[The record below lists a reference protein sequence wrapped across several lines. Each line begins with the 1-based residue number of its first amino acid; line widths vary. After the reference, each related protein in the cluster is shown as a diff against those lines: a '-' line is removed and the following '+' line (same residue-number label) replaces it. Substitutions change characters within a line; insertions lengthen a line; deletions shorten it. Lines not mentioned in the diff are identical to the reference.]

1 MPTMN
6 SALVNK
12 IKNSWCQETAHPAY
26 ASRWS
31 KDNPSAGQCLVT
43 ALLIQDELGGD
54 IYDCKVGR
62 SRHFYNVINGEKI
75 DLTFDQFPAGSECK
89 DDRIRDRKSLL
100 SNADTR
106 QRYELLKELV
116 NSNNGINESYQ
127 EDKAVQR
134 FGRECREDGLDFF
147 DYEEFSMLIGH
158 NGITPNDHLYRVYVD
173 AYMGNSDSDKSSRDA
188 IGQVLDILYDLSTDE
203 IMEILGNPGSNEV
216 DPHSPMF
223 IIPNGQI
230 VSVGDVTGDHNLG
243 VHIDLFTELIDRIAE
258 QNGLN
263 VPKAE
268 DDDAKLPMEHSLDK
282 LNWARV
288 NCGETWGEDR
298 FYCVLPDTLTNAQ
311 ARSIEKWLE
320 WGYDSHKERV
330 LIYINNEYIYYYF
343 KDNFPEDIIK
353 KIKRYYS
360 SGRLYENRNELN
372 ENMSSVSI
380 KRFIGMTKSEI
391 ENELN
396 NLPLGTIITDVR
408 NKSGRYNFDTHI
420 EKKSSYK
427 ANTFNPIGSPNDYK
441 TKEEYWTIGGY
452 EKPYIVNEIYD
463 IVNNTSKYYT
473 IHDMNMQESNELEKR
488 AKKHRK
494 KSKGMGWHMAVNAG
508 DVEKGLEVFN
518 NSTSGTCT
526 GGDCGGGM
534 GESLSE
540 SSGLSTYIYDGPV
553 YYKGRKISETSN
565 YSTEAPSKEV
575 AARNIWYQVSKNSP
589 DPFNYDIIDER
600 IKLVPGKKK
609 SYDLSSDRPKCHVCG
624 FDINDNGDCPVCDYG
639 ELDLLESLSDL
650 EAMWKLSSMDLD

>member
-12 IKNSWCQETAHPAY
+12 IKNNWCQETAHPAY

-62 SRHFYNVINGEKI
+62 SRHFYNVVNGEKI

-173 AYMGNSDSDKSSRDA
+173 AYMGNSDSDKSRRDD

-203 IMEILGNPGSNEV
+203 IMEILGNPGSSEV

-360 SGRLYENRNELN
+360 SGRLYEN
-372 ENMSSVSI
+372 
-380 KRFIGMTKSEI
+380 G
-391 ENELN
+391 
-396 NLPLGTIITDVR
+396 
-408 NKSGRYNFDTHI
+408 
-420 EKKSSYK
+420 
-427 ANTFNPIGSPNDYK
+427 
-441 TKEEYWTIGGY
+441 
-452 EKPYIVNEIYD
+452 
-463 IVNNTSKYYT
+463 
-473 IHDMNMQESNELEKR
+473 NELEETMSTELEDR
-488 AKKHRK
+488 AKKHKK
-494 KSKGMGWHMAVNAG
+494 KSKGLGWYKGANFNSNAG
-508 DVEKGLEVFN
+508 DVEKGIEVFN
-518 NSTSGTCT
+518 NAQPD
-526 GGDCGGGM
+526 GGAGPVNAMNGNACCED
-534 GESLSE
+534 
-540 SSGLSTYIYDGPV
+540 SSYETYHYAGPV
-553 YYKGRKISETSN
+553 YYAGHKIAEKSNEYTS
-565 YSTEAPSKEV
+565 APSINI
-575 AARNIWYQVSKNSP
+575 AIRNILYKVAKGAP
-589 DPFNYDIIDER
+589 DLYNYDIVDE
-600 IKLVPGKKK
+600 LVKPVPVMSPKERFNPTKKNGK
-609 SYDLSSDRPKCHVCG
+609 CMVCG
-624 FDINDNGDCPVCDYG
+624 YHLNDAGECPVCDYG
-639 ELDLLESLSDL
+639 EYDLLESITSL
-650 EAMWKLSSMDLD
+650 EALWRLSNLDE

>member
-1 MPTMN
+1 MSTMN

-62 SRHFYNVINGEKI
+62 SRHFYNVVNGEKI

-89 DDRIRDRKSLL
+89 DSRIRDRKSLL
-100 SNADTR
+100 SNAETR

-173 AYMGNSDSDKSSRDA
+173 AYMGNSDSDKSNRDD

-203 IMEILGNPGSNEV
+203 IMEILGNPGSSEV

-360 SGRLYENRNELN
+360 SGRLYENGNEL
-372 ENMSSVSI
+372 EETMSTSI
-380 KRFIGMTKSEI
+380 NKGDRVKMDYYAKPNNGATGTCVGKIGQLCSIEWDDGSKSKEITTYLTKIDE
-391 ENELN
+391 
-396 NLPLGTIITDVR
+396 
-408 NKSGRYNFDTHI
+408 
-420 EKKSSYK
+420 
-427 ANTFNPIGSPNDYK
+427 
-441 TKEEYWTIGGY
+441 
-452 EKPYIVNEIYD
+452 VN
-463 IVNNTSKYYT
+463 
-473 IHDMNMQESNELEKR
+473 ESNELEKR
-488 AKKHRK
+488 ARRHKK
-494 KSKGMGWHMAVNAG
+494 KSKGMGWHMSMNAG
-508 DVEKGLEVFN
+508 DVEKGIEVFN
-518 NSTSGTCT
+518 NAQPD
-526 GGDCGGGM
+526 GGADPVNAMNGNACC
-534 GESLSE
+534 ED
-540 SSGLSTYIYDGPV
+540 SSYETYHYTGPV
-553 YYKGRKISETSN
+553 YYAGHKIAEKSNEYTS
-565 YSTEAPSKEV
+565 APSINI
-575 AARNIWYQVSKNSP
+575 AIRNILYKVAKGAP
-589 DPFNYDIIDER
+589 DLYNYDIVDE
-600 IKLVPGKKK
+600 LVKPVPVMSPKERFNPLKKNGK
-609 SYDLSSDRPKCHVCG
+609 CMVCG
-624 FDINDNGDCPVCDYG
+624 YQLNDAGECPVCDYG
-639 ELDLLESLSDL
+639 EYDLLESISSL
-650 EAMWKLSSMDLD
+650 EALWRLSNLDE